1 MHVRCDNQ
9 YKSGADRGDILG
21 QPMLFECRGI
31 CILSPVHESEMRA
44 YLVCVLTVKYVSHPF
59 CLNSARVLLDWTVLL
74 WNFWGIFKT
83 FLGGSVNRVI
93 YWDYIVNRRFF
104 YLL

>member
-31 CILSPVHESEMRA
+31 CILSPMHESEMRA

-59 CLNSARVLLDWTVLL
+59 CLNSASVCYIGRPYC
-74 WNFWGIFKT
+74 GIF
-83 FLGGSVNRVI
+83 GGI
-93 YWDYIVNRRFF
+93 F
-104 YLL
+104 YNISRGVCVPCHLWGP